1 MCATESMNKTVA
13 IVRAGSLRQKRSCC
27 DILSVNIGPGLQ
39 FCKLRGLSAA
49 PIRLPMN
56 AQTQPSTASLDA
68 RATAALLPWTDL
80 ADEIEALLHQLQNSC
95 SVSVPPRIVMPTAAG
110 NCLFCMPATDGQVVM
125 TKLISFTPGNA
136 QVGRPTIQ
144 GDIVVFDASTGARQL
159 ILDGPTVTARRTAA
173 VSLLAARR
181 LAPKPQGPLLIVGA
195 GVQGSAHLQAF
206 AHGLGTQE
214 VWIHSRSA
222 SSAQRLADQA
232 SDLGLHARIADDLE
246 EAARHCP
253 LIVTCTPAQAVVLHE
268 AARPDAFV
276 CAVGAFTPQM
286 VELAPELCR
295 RFVHQGQI
303 IVDTADAA
311 HEAGDLL
318 QAGIEVNTLP
328 TLATVV
334 QQDWSRP
341 TKPVLF
347 KSCGWGC
354 WDLAATR
361 LALRQHLL
369 RQPA

>member
-1 MCATESMNKTVA
+1 V
-13 IVRAGSLRQKRSCC
+13 
-27 DILSVNIGPGLQ
+27 
-39 FCKLRGLSAA
+39 
-49 PIRLPMN
+49 
-56 AQTQPSTASLDA
+56 
-68 RATAALLPWTDL
+68 
-80 ADEIEALLHQLQNSC
+80 
-95 SVSVPPRIVMPTAAG
+95 
-110 NCLFCMPATDGQVVM
+110 
-125 TKLISFTPGNA
+125 
-136 QVGRPTIQ
+136 
-144 GDIVVFDASTGARQL
+144 RQL

-206 AHGLGTQE
+206 AQGLGTQE

-232 SDLGLHARIADDLE
+232 RDLGLHARIADDLE

-295 RFVHQGQI
+295 RFLHQGQI
-303 IVDTADAA
+303 VVDTADAA

-318 QAGIEVNTLP
+318 QAGIEVNP
-328 TLATVV
+328 CPR
-334 QQDWSRP
+334 WPPWCSRTGRAP
-341 TKPVLF
+341 RSLCSSNP
-347 KSCGWGC
+347 
-354 WDLAATR
+354 AAGAAGIWPPPAWHCASTCSAAR
-361 LALRQHLL
+361 LNILHLL
-369 RQPA
+369 IFQKHQVIDE

>member
-1 MCATESMNKTVA
+1 
-13 IVRAGSLRQKRSCC
+13 
-27 DILSVNIGPGLQ
+27 
-39 FCKLRGLSAA
+39 
-49 PIRLPMN
+49 MN
-56 AQTQPSTASLDA
+56 ALTQLTTASLDA
-68 RATAALLPWTDL
+68 PATATLLPWNAL
-80 ADEIEALLHQLQNSC
+80 ADEIEALLRELQNGG
-95 SVSVPPRIVMPTAAG
+95 SVAVPQRIVMPTAAG
-110 NCLFCMPATDGQVVM
+110 NCLFCMPATDGRVVM

-136 QVGRPTIQ
+136 RAGRPTIQ
-144 GDIVVFDASTGARQL
+144 GDIVVFDAATGERQL
-159 ILDGPTVTARRTAA
+159 ILDGPTATARRTAA

-181 LAPKPQGPLLIVGA
+181 LAPQPQGPLLIVGA

-206 AHGLGTQE
+206 AQGLGTQE

-222 SSAQRLADQA
+222 DSAQRLADQA
-232 SDLGLHARIADDLE
+232 RDLGLHTRIADDLQ
-246 EAARHCP
+246 EAALHCP

-286 VELAPELCR
+286 VELAPALCQ
-295 RFVHQGQI
+295 RFLREGRIV
-303 IVDTADAA
+303 VDTDDAL

-318 QAGIEVNTLP
+318 QAGIDVALLP
-328 TLATVV
+328 TLASVV

-347 KSCGWGC
+347 KSCGWGG

-369 RQPA
+369 MQPA